1 MVYTPTYP
9 GGWQSGVSGATP
21 ITAAALENME
31 DGIAAADLAASEASA
46 AASAVADTV
55 DALAIPD
62 SPDDIGAQPF
72 AFRTWDGTSWSARP
86 TVSAGVSVECFSDG
100 TYGSTADA
108 AATAP
113 PDSVTGDI
121 WWRKSS

>member
-1 MVYTPTYP
+1 MAYTPTYP

-21 ITAAALENME
+21 ITAAALQNME
-31 DGIAAADLAASEASA
+31 DGIAAADTAASEASA

-62 SPDDIGAQPF
+62 EPSDIGAQPF
-72 AFRTWDGTSWSARP
+72 AFRTWDGEEWSARP
-86 TVSAGVSVECFSDG
+86 TVPADVSVECFSDG

-108 AATAP
+108 DATAP